1 MNRAAGVCNTGNKF
15 GKTTTM
21 WFAFWV
27 LHIKILKVKLQLR
40 SNVLGSGVGLCEFV
54 SQLS

>member
-1 MNRAAGVCNTGNKF
+1 MNGAAGVCNTGNKF